1 MAQARRP
8 LGGPAH
14 RKRSA
19 AAGTKWRTW
28 ETGQFG
34 AKRPRGMP
42 RSGRGNCFAGQ
53 VGEGRRG
60 LYAIKRQAGMV
71 RDAHDLGDTGPHP
84 PGMALPLDRDRSGAP
99 ARQYRQTRT
108 PVDDVGNAQPPDYGD
123 RPAPCRRC
131 RNRVMP
137 IAVGPDESHCT
148 SVEYLAAAGAAG
160 IMIEHQMI
168 GPTTASAG
176 FSAIP
181 DRPRGRADHGDGGH
195 ARPETEVILSRFR
208 PLFVGPGAGRF
219 ETTP

>member
-1 MAQARRP
+1 MAQAMRP
-8 LGGPAH
+8 QGGPAH

-28 ETGQFG
+28 EAEKFA

-71 RDAHDLGDTGPHP
+71 RDIRGSGDTGPHP
-84 PGMALPLDRDRSGAP
+84 PGMALPLDRDGSGAH

-108 PVDDVGNAQPPDYGD
+108 PLDDVGNAQPPCDGD
-123 RPAPCRRC
+123 GPAPCRRC
-131 RNRVMP
+131 RNSVMP
-137 IAVGPDESHCT
+137 MAAGPDESHCT
-148 SVEYLAAAGAAG
+148 RVEYPAAAGAAG
-160 IMIEHQMI
+160 IMIEHPMI
-168 GPTTASAG
+168 GPTTATAG

-181 DRPRGRADHGDGGH
+181 DSPRGRADHGVGSLMRDRQS
-195 ARPETEVILSRFR
+195 AWRPSRLTATSWHEKSASL
-208 PLFVGPGAGRF
+208 PA
-219 ETTP
+219 